1 MRGKGSLKQWAKFDV
16 SVGGLNE
23 IALVCCSCFF
33 SRRAVAGIKANYSV
47 FALFPQFLSSLIL
60 LSFCMSVFMS
70 SCLSA
75 FLFLSLSL
83 SLFLSHSFSLS
94 LFLYISLSLF
104 LTFSISLFLSLFL
117 YLSLSLSIYVSFYDC
132 FSLSFSIYLS
142 FSHSLLP
149 CIPPLVC
156 TKE

>member
-75 FLFLSLSL
+75 FLFLSLS
-83 SLFLSHSFSLS
+83 
-94 LFLYISLSLF
+94 I
-104 LTFSISLFLSLFL
+104 SLFL
-117 YLSLSLSIYVSFYDC
+117 YLSMSLSMTVSLSLSQSIFLSLT
-132 FSLSFSIYLS
+132 LSFHAFRHL
-142 FSHSLLP
+142 
-149 CIPPLVC
+149 CA
-156 TKE
+156 